1 MRGGGDARLCTSR
14 TDEELALAE
23 LLLISSVAL
32 GRVVG
37 RVGDEQLRVD

>member
-1 MRGGGDARLCTSR
+1 MRGGGDGWPCKPR

-23 LLLISSVAL
+23 LLIIGSVAL